1 MNKSLNYVL
10 NSLNLR
16 PRCSLYYSF
25 NNYSGDLILGDPSI
39 GTGTLS
45 PGLSGRVNPYASST
59 LADFT
64 GASGSGNFSAGY
76 IEVGETTTVNP
87 RAFNLLISQEKTGAG
102 EATLFSN
109 IDEANKS
116 GYLVGIDPANHLYFK
131 YYNQGEPA
139 VYSYILPTNSN
150 KNIYQVNLSP
160 IGLLF
165 SRFDGKTERFAQAQR
180 YNIPNTYWLQS
191 NSNFIIG
198 SGDNDYK
205 GTIDEILLYSGQLG
219 GNTPGLLASSF
230 YKSYNFTQ
238 AVTGY
243 VSGSVTGYSS
253 GYYQT
258 TGIIGSS
265 GELSGYNDLTGT
277 LVSVAGTGLLTGSG
291 PSGTSFFTPLTGT
304 WYSYEPFRGESG
316 YYASGLYLTPPAHFY
331 YESGFTGAGLETG
344 ITGFNFTS
352 GTIDTTGASFPVY
365 SGVNITGVTSS
376 GYNLTGLTGAA
387 VPYIAT
393 GAVASISG
401 SLPAAYYPLKMIYQG
416 QRLTGDP
423 LVEKKIF
430 SDLSS
435 YSLNQPF
442 AERAVGQSSTIYS
455 FYTREVLE
463 PSGTMMSIN
472 GQTLFPGQLS
482 RSARFGQPLL
492 SISGD
497 YAATGRTSRKTTQFY
512 TTLFPLGGMPVDAL
526 YDKNQTGER
535 GSLAITGT
543 GQYTSAPFSEIN
555 ITGTEVFFNGI
566 KLYSG
571 INYINKAGGFQP
583 TGAITGS
590 TGDYFYHKNEAAY
603 YSATGNTYDFSGVH
617 LNDASAVVYVNGVRG
632 NKEDYYYGSSVDLV
646 ASGYDLTY
654 PTNWV
659 EIFNNNE

>member
-10 NSLNLR
+10 SSLNLR

-39 GTGTLS
+39 ETGTLS
-45 PGLSGRVNPYASST
+45 PGLSGRVNPYAGST
-59 LADFT
+59 VADFT
-64 GASGSGNFSAGY
+64 GTSGSGNFSAGY
-76 IEVGETTTVNP
+76 IEVGNTESVNP
-87 RAFNLLISQEKTGAG
+87 RSFNLLISQEKTGAG

-109 IDEANKS
+109 IDEPNKS

-131 YYNQGEPA
+131 YYNQGEPE
-139 VYSYILPTNSN
+139 VYSYILPDNSN
-150 KNIYQVNLSP
+150 KNIYQVSLSP

-165 SRFDGKTERFAQAQR
+165 SRFNGETERFGNAQR
-180 YNIPNTYWLQS
+180 HNIPNTYWLQS

-198 SGDNDYK
+198 SGNDDYK
-205 GTIDEILLYSGQLG
+205 GAMDEILLYSGKLG
-219 GNTPGLLASSF
+219 SSTLGQFASAF
-230 YKSYNFTQ
+230 YKSYNYTSPI
-238 AVTGY
+238 TGY
-243 VSGSVTGYSS
+243 VSGTVTGYSS

-265 GELSGYNDLTGT
+265 GALSGYNDLTGT

-352 GTIDTTGASFPVY
+352 GTLPTTGASFPIY
-365 SGVNITGVTSS
+365 SGVDITGVTNS
-376 GYNLTGLTGAA
+376 GYNLTGLTGSA

-393 GAVASISG
+393 GAVKSISG
-401 SLPAAYYPLKMIYQG
+401 PFPSSYYPIKMIYQG
-416 QRLTGDP
+416 QRLTGSP

-430 SDLSS
+430 TDLSS

-442 AERAVGQSSTIYS
+442 AERAVAQSSTIYS
-455 FYTREVLE
+455 FYTREVLG
-463 PSGTMMSIN
+463 PSETMMSIN
-472 GQTLFPGQLS
+472 GQTLFAGQLS
-482 RSARFGQPLL
+482 RFVEFGTLFVRV
-492 SISGD
+492 SGD
-497 YAATGRTSRKTTQFY
+497 YATTGRSSRGTTEFY

-543 GQYTSAPFSEIN
+543 GQYSSAPFGEIN
-555 ITGTEVFFNGI
+555 ITGTEIFFNGI

-590 TGDYFYHKNEAAY
+590 TGEYFYQKNQGAY
-603 YSATGNTYDFSGVH
+603 YSATGSSYDFSGAY

-654 PTNWV
+654 ATDWV
-659 EIFNNNE
+659 EIFNNN